1 MTPLPSP
8 RSAPPRPALAPQP
21 ATRNRIRT
29 RNPMNVTF
37 NGTQPAERRIHR
49 VGAGSRKAELLQVTL
64 YLGHRAGCR
73 LAGVLAE
80 LAPGAALAQQVPAL
94 VERLLGGS
102 QPRALLGAGQLAR
115 GKLGAQIVLSLDQ
128 LINVA
133 EDLLVVHVT
142 TVGGQSDPRSAGP
155 DTVAPGS
162 PAPAARDMTRK
173 DSFMRPSRYDVVI
186 VGGGHNGLVAA
197 AYLAGAGRSV
207 LILERLDHVGGVA
220 VSARAFA
227 GVDARL
233 SRYSYLVSLLPRS
246 IVTDLGL
253 RIELRSRQIASY
265 TPVGSSG
272 LLVDSASAGRTAASF
287 RALTGGDADWAAWQR
302 LYAATARM
310 AGRMFPTMTE
320 PLRSRA
326 QMRTLAGDDA
336 LWEALIDSPLAGMLE
351 RDFADDTVRG
361 VVLTDALIGTF
372 ARAGEASLLQN
383 RCFLY
388 HVIGNGTG
396 AWDVPVGGM
405 GAVSDALREAALA
418 AGAQIRTGAEVTGI
432 DPAGEV
438 LVREGER
445 EYSVGAGHILAG
457 VAPVIL
463 ARLLGEDQPPA
474 PEGAQ
479 LKVNL
484 VLSRL
489 PRLRDPAADPRTAFA
504 GTFHVHEGYAALEES
519 YQQAAA
525 GQIPPAAPC
534 EAYCHSLTDSS
545 ILGAEL
551 AASGAQTLTVFG
563 LHMPARLFRADP
575 GAAREAALRA
585 TLQAINS
592 VLAEPIEDC
601 LLLDGDGQSCLEVKS
616 PVDLELEAG
625 LPGGHIFHGDLAWPF
640 AEDSADVGR
649 WGVET
654 RHERVLVCGAGA
666 RRGGGVSGIGGHNAA
681 MSILRGRP

>member
-1 MTPLPSP
+1 M
-8 RSAPPRPALAPQP
+8 RQSA
-21 ATRNRIRT
+21 
-29 RNPMNVTF
+29 
-37 NGTQPAERRIHR
+37 
-49 VGAGSRKAELLQVTL
+49 
-64 YLGHRAGCR
+64 
-73 LAGVLAE
+73 
-80 LAPGAALAQQVPAL
+80 
-94 VERLLGGS
+94 
-102 QPRALLGAGQLAR
+102 
-115 GKLGAQIVLSLDQ
+115 
-128 LINVA
+128 
-133 EDLLVVHVT
+133 
-142 TVGGQSDPRSAGP
+142 
-155 DTVAPGS
+155 
-162 PAPAARDMTRK
+162 
-173 DSFMRPSRYDVVI
+173 YDVVI

-220 VSARAFA
+220 ISARAFP

-265 TPVGSSG
+265 TPVGNSG
-272 LLVDSASAGRTAASF
+272 LLVDGGNEERTADSF
-287 RALTGGDADWAAWQR
+287 RNLTGGEADWKAWQR
-302 LYAATARM
+302 LYSATGRLARQ
-310 AGRMFPTMTE
+310 MFPTMTE
-320 PLRSRA
+320 PLRSRE
-326 QMRTLAGDDA
+326 QMRALAGDDA
-336 LWEALIDSPLAGMLE
+336 TWEALVENPLAGMLE
-351 RDFADDTVRG
+351 RDFGDDTVRG

-372 ARAGEASLLQN
+372 ARAGEPSLLQN

-405 GAVSDALREAALA
+405 GAVSDALRQAALA

-432 DPAGEV
+432 DQGGEV
-438 LVREGER
+438 LVREGDT
-445 EYSVGAGHILAG
+445 EYSVGAGHILAN

-463 ARLLGEDQPPA
+463 ARLLGEDQPPT

-489 PRLRDPAADPRTAFA
+489 PRLRDATADPRAAFA

-525 GQIPPAAPC
+525 GRIPAAAPC

-563 LHMPARLFRADP
+563 LHMPARLFRDNPA
-575 GAAREAALRA
+575 GAREAALQA
-585 TLQAINS
+585 TLRAINS

-601 LLLDGDGQSCLEVKS
+601 LLLDSGGRPCLEVKS
-616 PVDLELEAG
+616 PVDLESDAG

-640 AEDSADVGR
+640 ADDPADVGG

-654 RHERVLVCGAGA
+654 RHARVLVCGAGA

-681 MSILRGRP
+681 MSILRGRA

>member
-1 MTPLPSP
+1 
-8 RSAPPRPALAPQP
+8 
-21 ATRNRIRT
+21 
-29 RNPMNVTF
+29 
-37 NGTQPAERRIHR
+37 
-49 VGAGSRKAELLQVTL
+49 
-64 YLGHRAGCR
+64 
-73 LAGVLAE
+73 
-80 LAPGAALAQQVPAL
+80 
-94 VERLLGGS
+94 
-102 QPRALLGAGQLAR
+102 
-115 GKLGAQIVLSLDQ
+115 
-128 LINVA
+128 
-133 EDLLVVHVT
+133 
-142 TVGGQSDPRSAGP
+142 
-155 DTVAPGS
+155 
-162 PAPAARDMTRK
+162 
-173 DSFMRPSRYDVVI
+173 MRQSRYDVVI

-197 AYLAGAGRSV
+197 AYLAGSGRSV
-207 LILERLDHVGGVA
+207 LICERLDQVGGVA
-220 VSARAFA
+220 ISARAFP

-233 SRYSYLVSLLPRS
+233 SRYSYLVSLLPHS

-253 RIELRSRQIASY
+253 RIELRRRQIASY
-265 TPVGSSG
+265 TPVGTSG
-272 LLVDSASAGRTAASF
+272 LLVDGASAVRTAASF
-287 RALTGGDADWAAWQR
+287 RSLTGGEADWKAWQR
-302 LYAATARM
+302 LYAATGAL
-310 AGRMFPTMTE
+310 ATRMFPTMTE

-326 QMRTLAGDDA
+326 QMRALAADDA
-336 LWEALIDSPLAGMLE
+336 SWEALIESPLAGMLE

-372 ARAGEASLLQN
+372 VRAADPGLLQN

-405 GAVSDALREAALA
+405 GAVSDALRQAALA

-438 LVREGER
+438 QVREGDR
-445 EYSVGAGHILAG
+445 EYSVGAGHILAN

-463 ARLLGEDQPPA
+463 ARLLGEGQAPPEGAQPPGA
-474 PEGAQ
+474 QPPEGAPPPEGAQPPGAQPPEGAQ

-489 PRLRDPAADPRTAFA
+489 PRLRDGAADPREAFA
-504 GTFHVHEGYAALEES
+504 GTFHVHEGYATLEES
-519 YQQAAA
+519 YRQAAA
-525 GQIPPAAPC
+525 GQIPAAAPC

-563 LHMPARLFRADP
+563 LHMPARLFRDDP
-575 GAAREAALRA
+575 SGAREAALQA
-585 TLQAINS
+585 TLRAINS

-601 LLLDGDGQSCLEVKS
+601 LLSDADGRPCLEVKS
-616 PVDLELEAG
+616 PVDLEAEAG

-640 AEDSADVGR
+640 AEDPADVGR

-654 RHERVLVCGAGA
+654 PHERVLICGAGA

-681 MSILRGRP
+681 MSILRPRS